1 MINILGLKDTVFS
14 VTYQMENSVN
24 YDVIDQLKYP
34 YALKLETEILFK
46 NVSPKQLMAISIS
59 VELQKL

>member
-1 MINILGLKDTVFS
+1 
-14 VTYQMENSVN
+14 MENSVN

-46 NVSPKQLMAISIS
+46 NVSPK
-59 VELQKL
+59 